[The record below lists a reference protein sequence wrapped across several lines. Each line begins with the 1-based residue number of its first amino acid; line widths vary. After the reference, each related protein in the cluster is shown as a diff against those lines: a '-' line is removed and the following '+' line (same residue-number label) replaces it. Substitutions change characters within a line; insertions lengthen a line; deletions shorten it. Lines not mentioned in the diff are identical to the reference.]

1 VRTEYIPGDKPY
13 TVAIPTAGDG
23 KALSEAIAAASKTSE
38 PVRVNAKPANAKNEI
53 IQINGIAAMKVVAGE
68 SAAMFVTRAGIDLSV
83 FLKANDISVTDKLI
97 AGNFYY
103 LKKKKTKASVPQH
116 VAQQGENLWSIS
128 QQYGVQLRKLQ
139 KYNNL
144 SGKSVAAGTVVF
156 LSGKKYNL
164 DKTDLTNVAE
174 VDAGSTFNWSIESE
188 TPEAS
193 ITPSLETVVPEK
205 PESNNSIVTDSTP
218 IQSVDVIPAS
228 HVVMMGE
235 TLYSIA
241 KRYELAVMDIVQWNS
256 IKIEEGIKP
265 GQTLSLQPTLTK
277 ESSPKE
283 IIHQVKTSDTLYSVA
298 RQYNVTIKELMDWN
312 QKTDLTLAVGEKLKI
327 LKKQ

>member
-1 VRTEYIPGDKPY
+1 
-13 TVAIPTAGDG
+13 
-23 KALSEAIAAASKTSE
+23 
-38 PVRVNAKPANAKNEI
+38 
-53 IQINGIAAMKVVAGE
+53 
-68 SAAMFVTRAGIDLSV
+68 MFVTRAGIDLST
-83 FLKANDISVTDKLI
+83 FLKSNDISVSDKLI

-103 LKKKKTKASVPQH
+103 LKKKKSKASVPLH
-116 VAQQGENLWSIS
+116 VAQQGENLWTIS

-144 SGKSVAAGTVVF
+144 RGKSVSAGTVVF
-156 LSGKKYNL
+156 LSGKKYNV
-164 DKTDLTNVAE
+164 DQADLLNVAE
-174 VDAGSTFNWSIESE
+174 VDAGNTFNWSVE
-188 TPEAS
+188 PEGQEISSAH
-193 ITPSLETVVPEK
+193 SLETVIPEIAA
-205 PESNNSIVTDSTP
+205 SNNSIITDSSAG
-218 IQSVDVIPAS
+218 QSVDIVPNS
-228 HVVMMGE
+228 HVVVLGE

-241 KRYELAVMDIVQWNS
+241 KRYQLAVMDLVQWNN

-265 GQTLSLQPTLTK
+265 GQTLSLQPTLTE

-312 QKTDLTLAVGEKLKI
+312 QKKDLTLAVGENLKI